1 MVWGWSR
8 PVPLCL
14 RGSVWFSAGL
24 CWSRCVCVVLCG
36 SVWFWVGFRWS
47 RCVCVILYGL
57 GLVSAGLAV
66 LVWFCMVFCWSVV
79 AALSL
84 FNSVWSWVGFSWP
97 RCVCLV
103 VYFGLVSAGLATFV
117 WFYVGGWG
125 VCPNR
130 EILMGPACVI
140 PSLGLWT
147 SISPPVVRRA
157 LRLLASSS
165 GVLKKNINIRSTV
178 QGF

>member
-1 MVWGWSR
+1 M
-8 PVPLCL
+8 
-14 RGSVWFSAGL
+14 
-24 CWSRCVCVVLCG
+24 
-36 SVWFWVGFRWS
+36 
-47 RCVCVILYGL
+47 ILYGL

-103 VYFGLVSAGLATFV
+103 VYFGLVSASLATFV

-147 SISPPVVRRA
+147 SISPLAGVPCPWGWCLSLLRNESKSGSVR
-157 LRLLASSS
+157 SWMIPGGSWMSS
-165 GVLKKNINIRSTV
+165 GVYQL
-178 QGF
+178 GFLSFSKDF

>member
-1 MVWGWSR
+1 MR
-8 PVPLCL
+8 TKHL
-14 RGSVWFSAGL
+14 RK
-24 CWSRCVCVVLCG
+24 VCVVLSGFG
-36 SVWFWVGFRWS
+36 SV
-47 RCVCVILYGL
+47 CD
-57 GLVSAGLAV
+57 GLAV

-84 FNSVWSWVGFSWP
+84 CNSAWFWVGFSWS

-147 SISPPVVRRA
+147 WVSPPVARRA
-157 LRLLASSS
+157 LNLLADSS
-165 GVLKKNINIRSTV
+165 GVLKKNFNIRSAV
-178 QGF
+178 HGF